1 MLEYIIITVVV
12 NLTLTVKVSISLSLK
27 LSVVDKCQHE
37 NGMKI
42 AMGTDR
48 VFIVVPGSRT
58 TSSHNSK
65 EKRSYNAILSRYL
78 AYEFVFFLFLRSFF
92 DDVSRVYFT
101 RGRPSNL
108 AAYTTI
114 RLFLTI
120 IIIIIIEYA
129 IISAEHV
136 PVPKK
141 ARLCRDGC
149 DYIII
154 TIFRAPVHPIAQRP
168 SPAAGT
174 SPPAVCVPEII
185 ADPHENR
192 L

>member
-1 MLEYIIITVVV
+1 M
-12 NLTLTVKVSISLSLK
+12 SLK
-27 LSVVDKCQHE
+27 LDRQHE
-37 NGMKI
+37 NDLKI

-48 VFIVVPGSRT
+48 FFIVVPGRRT
-58 TSSHNSK
+58 TSSYNGK
-65 EKRSYNAILSRYL
+65 EKRSYNAILSRYI
-78 AYEFVFFLFLRSFF
+78 AYAFLFFLFLRSLF
-92 DDVSRVYFT
+92 DDVSRVCFT

-108 AAYTTI
+108 AVYTTI
-114 RLFLTI
+114 RLFL
-120 IIIIIIEYA
+120 IIIIEYA

-154 TIFRAPVHPIAQRP
+154 IIIFRAPVHPNAQRP
-168 SPAAGT
+168 SPV
-174 SPPAVCVPEII
+174 VCVPEII